1 MMNAEFPIQDR
12 YHPVTE
18 AVPPLLNKEGS
29 FPENAEFGMMNAE
42 FPIQDRYHPV
52 TEAVPPLLNK
62 EGSIFRLP
70 PRPSANPP
78 K

>member
-29 FPENAEFGMMNAE
+29 E
-42 FPIQDRYHPV
+42 
-52 TEAVPPLLNK
+52 
-62 EGSIFRLP
+62 
-70 PRPSANPP
+70 
-78 K
+78 